1 MPLGNDLMQIDV
13 SAAPVYGRAGAQRM
27 AFEEAAKAT
36 LDAGYDKFVVVN
48 NAGWNE
54 ATVSGFSSGSFNAT
68 QNYASGGY
76 SGGFGTLRHPESS
89 MVIHM
94 FHNGEKGAEKA
105 VDARS
110 VLAASK

>member
-1 MPLGNDLMQIDV
+1 MKTVACIFVSVLYLTSCAHQSAMPLGNDLMQIDV

-76 SGGFGTLRHPESS
+76 SGGF
-89 MVIHM
+89 
-94 FHNGEKGAEKA
+94 
-105 VDARS
+105 
-110 VLAASK
+110 